1 MQMFKQMAGV
11 AFVGLVLAGT
21 PAEARRL
28 FWWQEDVPSGDI
40 YSDIPVEQ
48 DAYAQDQFNQEQYDL
63 YMKQL
68 HRKKKAVP
76 QYDQSYYDPQLAPQV
91 YKPRVLKPKKKP
103 VTQASVPENI
113 IPKPPVKE
121 PLVQKP
127 ATGQVASIGKRFQAD
142 VPSKA
147 KSIDCTKGASI
158 VSGYGFSS
166 VTNKSC
172 AGATYVYA
180 ATRSGSNFEIQVNS
194 ASGELTAVKK
204 L

>member
-1 MQMFKQMAGV
+1 MLKQMLGV
-11 AFVGLVLAGT
+11 AFVGLVMAGT
-21 PAEARRL
+21 PAEAKRL
-28 FWWQEDVPSGDI
+28 FWWQEDLPPGDI
-40 YSDIPVEQ
+40 YSDIPLEQ

-91 YKPRVLKPKKKP
+91 YKPRVPKPKKKAL
-103 VTQASVPENI
+103 TQAAVPESI
-113 IPKPPVKE
+113 VPKPPVKT

-127 ATGQVASIGKRFQAD
+127 ATGQVASIGKRFQTD
-142 VPSKA
+142 VPTKT
-147 KSIDCTKGASI
+147 KSIDCAKGASI

-166 VTNKSC
+166 VTNKTC
-172 AGATYVYA
+172 IGATYVYG
-180 ATRSGSNFEIQVNS
+180 ATRSGSTFEIQVNS